1 MILILYVVHNML
13 VNRKKIKIIL
23 KMDNYNLEILFMKIK
38 IHLLLEILKIELSI
52 NRNKIKK

>member
-1 MILILYVVHNML
+1 ML

-38 IHLLLEILKIELSI
+38 IHLLLEILKIELII